1 MKIDAPALGRF
12 MMDLTYKTGENY
24 ELANV
29 LSRLGEDLTE
39 MGTPF
44 AKRWENFSAMEKRI
58 VKSCY
63 EKMKKGI

>member
-1 MKIDAPALGRF
+1 MKIDAPALGRY

-24 ELANV
+24 ELANM

-44 AKRWENFSAMEKRI
+44 SKRWENFNATEKRI

-63 EKMKKGI
+63 AKMKQGS